1 MMIDCAKP
9 TSSDRELAEGVGQ
22 ALEVLNGKWKTH
34 LVVCMAR
41 GIRRNSVMR
50 RHVPGAS
57 KKVVI
62 QTLRA
67 LERDGLVVRRVSGSH
82 PPLVEYS
89 LTPLGWSIT
98 EPLVA
103 LADWSQH
110 HAEHVITARTLFRAR
125 LNLTTTKEE
134 HHVPDT
140 SGPPRRI
147 AVGALESVT

>member
-1 MMIDCAKP
+1 MIDRAKP
-9 TSSDRELAEGVGQ
+9 TSSDRELIEEVGQ
-22 ALEVLNGKWKTH
+22 ALEVLSGKWKTH

-41 GIRRNSVMR
+41 GIRRNSLMR

-62 QTLRA
+62 QTLRT

-110 HAEHVITARTLFRAR
+110 HGKHVVTARARFRAR
-125 LNLTTTKEE
+125 PNLTPMKEE

-140 SGPPRRI
+140 SRTPRRI
-147 AVGALESVT
+147 AVGALESVS